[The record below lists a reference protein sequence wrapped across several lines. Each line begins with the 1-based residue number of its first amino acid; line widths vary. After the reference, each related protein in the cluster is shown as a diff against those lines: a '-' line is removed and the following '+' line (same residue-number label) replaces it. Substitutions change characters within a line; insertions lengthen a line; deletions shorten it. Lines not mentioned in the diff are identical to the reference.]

1 MKRLFLAAL
10 FLTAL
15 FLPAYAADKSNTV
28 LIHPGE
34 TIYARFEPKGK
45 KIRVVGYSKEKD
57 DAAQVVFT
65 LGPDAK
71 KPAVLSL
78 KVENKFPKDL
88 TYKLEMRSLTMK
100 MKMNVPVTP
109 VVSGKVAFEQF
120 PPQAEELALTE
131 FQLEK

>member
-1 MKRLFLAAL
+1 MKRLLLAFVFLAS
-10 FLTAL
+10 L
-15 FLPAYAADKSNTV
+15 FLPASAADKANTV

-45 KIRVVGYSKEKD
+45 KIRLVTYAKEKD
-57 DAAQVVFT
+57 EGAQLILT

-71 KPAVLSL
+71 KPEFYSL
-78 KVENKFPKDL
+78 KVENKFPQDL
-88 TYKLEMRSLTMK
+88 TYKLEMRSLSLK
-100 MKMNVPVTP
+100 KKMNVPVTP
-109 VVSGKVAFEQF
+109 VVTGKVAFELF